1 MSRSQKFRHEPTA
14 AGQTICG
21 LQTSAA
27 VGDQLKGFVEI
38 LLLFRHN
45 LGSWTA
51 IPGTNRWEYVAQ
63 KVGLQPTKIDKSKY
77 SNWLHLYSCT

>member
-45 LGSWTA
+45 LGS
-51 IPGTNRWEYVAQ
+51 
-63 KVGLQPTKIDKSKY
+63 
-77 SNWLHLYSCT
+77 